1 MAASAASVLRSK
13 TFDYR
18 IAVAEDPAAGPGVG
32 PGFSAVEEAA
42 AAAAAGGAAAD
53 PAVAQA
59 AAAMSSVRL

>member
-42 AAAAAGGAAAD
+42 AAAAAGGAAD
-53 PAVAQA
+53 PSVAQA